1 MKIYTTLLLMMYS
14 LNAAAGISTS
24 KLDEL
29 SYKLSTTS
37 ERPLEVCGY
46 DSNEKVRCESFRG
59 IFLYTSQSRLSY
71 YKSLS
76 LEDGNITVDD
86 SIFAEVTDDSNVE
99 LDAEVTCELKL
110 SKYRYTLKERLNAF
124 AAGFLVKNKDSLN
137 LYCEIK

>member
-1 MKIYTTLLLMMYS
+1 MKFYTTLFLMMYS

-37 ERPLEVCGY
+37 ESLLKSAVMTATKRFV
-46 DSNEKVRCESFRG
+46 VRVSAVSSFTPRKRTELLQKPF
-59 IFLYTSQSRLSY
+59 I
-71 YKSLS
+71 K
-76 LEDGNITVDD
+76 DGNITVDD

-99 LDAEVTCELKL
+99 LDSEVTCELRL

-124 AAGFLVKNKDSLN
+124 AAGCL
-137 LYCEIK
+137 

>member
-1 MKIYTTLLLMMYS
+1 MMYS

-59 IFLYTSQSRLSY
+59 IFLYTSQRTELLQKPFLKGRKY
-71 YKSLS
+71 
-76 LEDGNITVDD
+76 NCDD

-99 LDAEVTCELKL
+99 LDSGSLVSL
-110 SKYRYTLKERLNAF
+110 SFQNTDTHKR
-124 AAGFLVKNKDSLN
+124 KD
-137 LYCEIK
+137 